1 MPPNAP
7 GKLTVGVAIGSTSV
21 SVSELAEPGRGAS
34 DVTEEVAELSE
45 LGRGASVVVDE
56 EAAELSELGR
66 GASVVVDEE
75 AAELSEPGRG
85 ASDVTEE
92 EAAELSELGRGAS
105 VVVDEE
111 AAELSELGRGASVV
125 VDEEAAELS
134 ELGRGASDV
143 DDATAEPSDTGA
155 PATGTLVLAEL
166 VWETWEEDESA
177 SEVED
182 VEASEG
188 LGGGTCPDS
197 VVVPP
202 CVGSDAREE
211 DEIELASAALEG
223 AAGGFPTELVIRAPS
238 GTGITVTPTPPLATT
253 EDGAPPVPDTPS
265 TAPLA

>member
-7 GKLTVGVAIGSTSV
+7 EKLTVGAAIGSTSV
-21 SVSELAEPGRGAS
+21 LVSELAGPGRGARDVDEEAAELSELGRGAS
-34 DVTEEVAELSE
+34 DVDEEAAELSELGRGASDVEEATAELSE

-56 EAAELSELGR
+56 EAAELS
-66 GASVVVDEE
+66 
-75 AAELSEPGRG
+75 
-85 ASDVTEE
+85 
-92 EAAELSELGRGAS
+92 
-105 VVVDEE
+105 
-111 AAELSELGRGASVV
+111 
-125 VDEEAAELS
+125 
-134 ELGRGASDV
+134 
-143 DDATAEPSDTGA
+143 DTGA
-155 PATGTLVLAEL
+155 PTTGTLVLAEL

-177 SEVED
+177 GEVED

-188 LGGGTCPDS
+188 LGRGACPDS

-211 DEIELASAALEG
+211 DELELASAALEG